1 MLRCNLDV
9 LSLRRNYGQ
18 KKIFE
23 YLVFRL
29 NEWKINIEQSN
40 INVPV
45 FTKLR
50 LQKILFLV
58 CSKIN

>member
-1 MLRCNLDV
+1 MLWCNLDV

>member
-18 KKIFE
+18 KK

>member
-9 LSLRRNYGQ
+9 LSLRRNYG

-29 NEWKINIEQSN
+29 NECKINIEQSN

>member
-1 MLRCNLDV
+1 MD
-9 LSLRRNYGQ
+9 